1 MALPIS
7 IPRRGS
13 DAENIQAIAGFFELE
28 PDSSEMARLTGLSSS
43 SLGRLRRGDVERPR
57 PTARAH
63 ISVLAAF
70 VDEAGDFLDRMTG
83 NARPASKGSLHD
95 WLYSGWV
102 RTSHGRKRP
111 IEALSDRELAVEALN
126 ELRRAAE

>member
-7 IPRRGS
+7 IPRQAG
-13 DAENIQAIAGFFELE
+13 DADKVRAIAAFFELD
-28 PDSSEMARLTGLSSS
+28 PDGSDMVRLTGLSSS
-43 SLGRLRRGDVERPR
+43 SLGRLRRRESERPR
-57 PTARAH
+57 PVARAH
-63 ISVLAAF
+63 VSVLAAF
-70 VDEAGDFLDRMTG
+70 VDEAGDFLGRMTG
-83 NARPASKGSLHD
+83 ESTPAGGRSMRD
-95 WLYSGWV
+95 WLYGGWV